1 LLESKG
7 RVLNSEEVDMKKSEV
22 LIMPRRKFIASAS
35 FLAIGGQFFGM
46 SSLLSQSAQAPQELK
61 KELAPEE
68 LEIVE
73 RSIMAKDLK
82 SYFIKGYSCA
92 ESLLMVSLKF
102 LGKPEELVW
111 LASGFG
117 GGLYHKDLCGFLTSG
132 VMAIGLS
139 SGMLKKERLEGKE
152 HCQQKLNQY
161 WEWWISMAP
170 LHCSEI
176 RKEET
181 SSEEDTDYR
190 VCQRLGQLAA
200 VKIEELIRPAKA
212 ATFAS

>member
-1 LLESKG
+1 MTKP
-7 RVLNSEEVDMKKSEV
+7 NS
-22 LIMPRRKFIASAS
+22 LFIPRRKFIASAS
-35 FLAIGGQFFGM
+35 FLALGGRLFGV
-46 SSLLSQSAQAPQELK
+46 SSISSQSPQVAHELK
-61 KELAPEE
+61 KELSPEE
-68 LEIVE
+68 LKTVE
-73 RSIMAKDLK
+73 KSIMAKDLK
-82 SYFIKGYSCA
+82 NYFIKGYSCA

-161 WEWWISMAP
+161 WDWWASTAP
-170 LHCSEI
+170 LNCSEI
-176 RKEET
+176 RKEG
-181 SSEEDTDYR
+181 SSEEDPEYMA
-190 VCQRLGQLAA
+190 CQRLGQLAA

-212 ATFAS
+212 ASFAS

>member
-1 LLESKG
+1 
-7 RVLNSEEVDMKKSEV
+7 MKKSEV
-22 LIMPRRKFIASAS
+22 LIMPRREFIASAS
-35 FLAIGGQFFGM
+35 FLVLGERLFGM
-46 SSLLSQSAQAPQELK
+46 SPFSSQPAQAPQELK
-61 KELAPEE
+61 KELTPEE
-68 LEIVE
+68 LKIVGK
-73 RSIMAKDLK
+73 SIMARDIKN
-82 SYFIKGYSCA
+82 YFIKGYSCA

-102 LGKPEELVW
+102 LGKPVELVW

-161 WEWWISMAP
+161 WDWWASTAP

-176 RKEET
+176 RKEG
-181 SSEEDTDYR
+181 SSEEDPEYR

>member
-1 LLESKG
+1 LK
-7 RVLNSEEVDMKKSEV
+7 SEEVDMKKPEV
-22 LIMPRRKFIASAS
+22 LVLPRREFIASAS
-35 FLAIGGQFFGM
+35 FLVLGAQLFGM
-46 SSLLSQSAQAPQELK
+46 SPLSLQSAQVTQELK
-61 KELAPEE
+61 EELTPEE
-68 LEIVE
+68 LKFVE

-82 SYFIKGYSCA
+82 SYFGKGYSCA

-139 SGMLKKERLEGKE
+139 SGMLKKERIEAKE
-152 HCQQKLNQY
+152 HCKQTVKQY
-161 WEWWISMAP
+161 WKWWTSMAP

-181 SSEEDTDYR
+181 SSKEDTGYK
-190 VCQRLGQLAA
+190 VCQRLGQLAS
-200 VKIEELIRPAKA
+200 VKIEELIKPAKA
-212 ATFAS
+212 VT

>member
-1 LLESKG
+1 LK
-7 RVLNSEEVDMKKSEV
+7 NEEADMKKSDV
-22 LIMPRRKFIASAS
+22 LIMPRREFIASAS
-35 FLAIGGQFFGM
+35 FLVLGGQLFGM
-46 SSLLSQSAQAPQELK
+46 SSLTSQSAQAPQELK
-61 KELAPEE
+61 EELTPEE
-68 LEIVE
+68 LKTVE
-73 RSIMAKDLK
+73 KSIMGKDLK
-82 SYFIKGYSCA
+82 NYFVKGYSCA
-92 ESLLMVSLKF
+92 ESLLMVSLRF

-111 LASGFG
+111 IASGFG

-152 HCQQKLNQY
+152 HCQQNVKQY
-161 WEWWISMAP
+161 WEWWTSMAP

-176 RKEET
+176 RKEDT
-181 SSEEDTDYR
+181 SSKEDKGYE

-200 VKIEELIRPAKA
+200 VKIEELIKPAKA